1 VGFRG
6 SSLARITRVGLVGGS
21 QDAINAGKTHQ
32 GPLTNPLFLGLKR
45 CFQVAEDGDGAR
57 RTEYARLIVRNMKNV
72 NMKNVE
78 RRSRGRPYHSRR
90 TQCSD
95 VKHLIHPCPYESS
108 RTATFRHVSRLRPT
122 YEIAPSPHTLLSLCC
137 CLASDAAPE

>member
-1 VGFRG
+1 MGQPQGSSFNYVGGRQAGRVVFRG

-32 GPLTNPLFLGLKR
+32 GQLTNSLFLGLKR
-45 CFQVAEDGDGAR
+45 CFRVAEDGDGAR
-57 RTEYARLIVRNMKNV
+57 STEYARLIVRNV
-72 NMKNVE
+72 KNVE

-95 VKHLIHPCPYESS
+95 VKHPIHPCPYESS
-108 RTATFRHVSRLRPT
+108 RTATFRHVSRLET
-122 YEIAPSPHTLLSLCC
+122 YIRNSA
-137 CLASDAAPE
+137 